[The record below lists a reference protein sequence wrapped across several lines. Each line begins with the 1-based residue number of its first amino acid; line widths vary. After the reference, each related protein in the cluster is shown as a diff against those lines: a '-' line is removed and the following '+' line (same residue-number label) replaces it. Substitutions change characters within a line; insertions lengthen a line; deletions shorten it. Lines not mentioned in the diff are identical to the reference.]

1 MHTLKIS
8 LVEDPRRCRL
18 VVEGELI
25 TPWVAAF
32 KTECQKAIEDLH
44 GRQLIIDLRSVSS
57 ISPEAESVLLQLMR
71 RKVKFQCGVFTKEFL
86 KQLARK
92 SWTKQWLAEDQE
104 PCEEPDGGKTV

>member
-1 MHTLKIS
+1 MKIS

-32 KTECQKAIEDLH
+32 TTECYKAIYHLH
-44 GRQLIIDLRSVSS
+44 GRELLIDLRSVSS

-86 KQLARK
+86 EQLARK
-92 SWTKQWLAEDQE
+92 SRTQQWLAEDDAPGE
-104 PCEEPDGGKTV
+104 DADGGKTA